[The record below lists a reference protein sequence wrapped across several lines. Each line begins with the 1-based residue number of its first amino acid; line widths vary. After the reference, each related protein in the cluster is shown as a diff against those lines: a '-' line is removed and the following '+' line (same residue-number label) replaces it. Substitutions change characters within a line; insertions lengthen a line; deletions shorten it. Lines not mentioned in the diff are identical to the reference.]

1 MAGDRT
7 ADVTVSR
14 RTVSPSVGSHGNV
27 SHDSALIRSLLTGI
41 TVFRVACLA
50 WLVAVLVAT
59 RNDIGNT
66 AAGVVVVGVVT
77 AVTAGLVHR
86 FRRRGAAGVLARP
99 ALIVDVATGSLLG
112 AADGIVYDGDHP
124 LSLGSAWPL
133 AAVFSAGIAWGTR
146 GGALAGVAVGL
157 GRLVGDVL
165 EPGTAW
171 SFDLVLGRTS
181 TVFLF
186 TLAGAMAG
194 FAARRLIDAEAEIAL
209 GRARAQV
216 ARTLHDGVLQTLAV
230 VQRRSDDGDLVAL
243 ARDQERDLREFL
255 FGTGTAVGGGELGA
269 VLREV
274 AARCQRR
281 DGLPVTVV
289 VAEDMTLPGAV
300 GQALAG
306 AVGEAVTN
314 AAKHGTPTRVTV
326 YAEPTD
332 DGGAGTSWVF
342 CSVKDDGAGFDPA
355 SVTAGV
361 GLTHSI
367 GDRIAE
373 VGGRVEIAGNPG
385 HGAEIRLWVPTG
397 R

>member
-1 MAGDRT
+1 MAGRGANDVGVFRT
-7 ADVTVSR
+7 DPAGGAT
-14 RTVSPSVGSHGNV
+14 
-27 SHDSALIRSLLTGI
+27 HDSALIRSLITGI
-41 TVFRVACLA
+41 SVFRVACLA
-50 WLVAVLVAT
+50 WLGAVLIAT
-59 RNDIGNT
+59 RRDVGNAS
-66 AAGVVVVGVVT
+66 AAVVVVGVTAVVT
-77 AVTAGLVHR
+77 AVLVYR
-86 FRRRGAAGVLARP
+86 FRRRGAPGVLTTP
-99 ALIVDVATGSLLG
+99 TLIVEVATGALLG

-133 AAVFSAGIAWGTR
+133 AGVFSAGIAWGTG
-146 GGALAGVAVGL
+146 GGALAGVAVGV
-157 GRLVGDVL
+157 GRLVGDLV
-165 EPGTAW
+165 EPGTEW

-194 FAARRLIDAEAEIAL
+194 FAARRLLDAEAEIAM

-230 VQRRSDDGDLVAL
+230 VQRRSGDGDLVSL
-243 ARDQERDLREFL
+243 ARDQERELREFL
-255 FGTGTAVGGGELGA
+255 FGSGEAAGGGELGA
-269 VLREV
+269 VLRRV
-274 AARCQRR
+274 AARCEHR
-281 DGLPVTVV
+281 DGVPVTVV